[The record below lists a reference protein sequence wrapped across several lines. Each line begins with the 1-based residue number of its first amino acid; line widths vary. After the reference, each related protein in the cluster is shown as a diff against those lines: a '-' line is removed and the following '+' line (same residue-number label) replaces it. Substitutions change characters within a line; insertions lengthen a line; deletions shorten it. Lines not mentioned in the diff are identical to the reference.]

1 MLGVIDRIRTWH
13 RAHGTRS
20 AELSWVLEDNL
31 PMRRLAE
38 RVHAVAYKTYRIYR
52 KDCA

>member
-13 RAHGTRS
+13 HAHGTRS
-20 AELSWVLEDNL
+20 AELSWVLEDNR

-38 RVHAVAYKTYRIYR
+38 RLRAVPHKIYRIYR